1 MRPINKKK
9 RIFHKI
15 INKHKVGIFII
26 SKLGSKRLRN
36 KAKIKVKNINLI
48 EILIK
53 RLLKELGN
61 KNIIICSSGTK
72 SKVFFKPFKKKY
84 KLKLFF
90 GDNKNVLGRI
100 IKCMHQ
106 YNYKHFVRV
115 TGDNPFTDC
124 TAIQKMVFSHLKKQ
138 NDYTYTDSLPTGM
151 RPEIFSLN
159 ALEKCYNSIIS
170 RNSTEYLTYFFLR
183 KDIYKIQNF
192 NFKKNYKNQNRLN
205 ISVDYNQD
213 LNLVKK
219 IIKFYKGNI
228 YLERKQIIDF
238 LTKNTKLVK
247 LKIKVPIYCK
257 MYDARYIFDKKKTYV
272 RLN

>member
-1 MRPINKKK
+1 M
-9 RIFHKI
+9 
-15 INKHKVGIFII
+15 
-26 SKLGSKRLRN
+26 
-36 KAKIKVKNINLI
+36 
-48 EILIK
+48 
-53 RLLKELGN
+53 
-61 KNIIICSSGTK
+61 
-72 SKVFFKPFKKKY
+72 
-84 KLKLFF
+84 
-90 GDNKNVLGRI
+90 VL
-100 IKCMHQ
+100 
-106 YNYKHFVRV
+106 
-115 TGDNPFTDC
+115 
-124 TAIQKMVFSHLKKQ
+124 SHLKKQ

-228 YLERKQIIDF
+228 YLERNTIEFEMVENPID
-238 LTKNTKLVK
+238 LTRVMSLDGTSSKRRKSIWVK
-247 LKIKVPIYCK
+247 TTPKCSSNRSK
-257 MYDARYIFDKKKTYV
+257 F
-272 RLN
+272 